1 MPDAIL
7 GLDIGS
13 RSIKAVKVT
22 GGMKG
27 YALSACA
34 DVQLEAGAEIED
46 GLVRLSEK
54 MSLSDATCIASFQP
68 DHISFRNLT
77 MPFKDRKKILQT
89 IGFELEPMLPF
100 SVDAIVTDCL
110 LANHSEE
117 TRVLSAS
124 VPEDAFG
131 EYLNSLA
138 AQNLDPEIVDI
149 ADVSTAVQYAKQA
162 DEPLNALFLDIGS
175 EITSLVLLNNGEVVL
190 VRALHFGGFTVTEAL
205 AKEKDIPWE
214 EAEALKCGGDAR
226 ALSGVVEA
234 AVASL
239 SRQIQNTLHA
249 FRFEVMT
256 DAVVDTVFITGGGAQ
271 CPDLSRIL
279 EDHLKLPV
287 ETFDLAQLKGIQ
299 ISEGSQDQWNPL
311 LMNTALGLAVRDQRG
326 RESFNLRVGKFA
338 KKRKYDQV
346 KKQLGRIGIYALV
359 AFLALSGTFFADYYV
374 LKKHHE
380 SYEKEITEIFQ
391 KTLPDVTRVVDP
403 VRQLKAAISQ
413 TRGAMLLPQQSA
425 GRGPTIEILRDV
437 FLNIPK
443 SVPLD
448 VDRLTLDENRVRL
461 RGSTDTFNS
470 VDKIKSGLSKSSYFT
485 GVSIS
490 SAQLDRSGENIRFEL
505 LMEQP

>member
-34 DVQLEAGAEIED
+34 DVRLEPD
-46 GLVRLSEK
+46 SGLEGGLEELSK
-54 MSLSDATCIASFQP
+54 KISLNDTTCIASFQP

-138 AQNLDPEIVDI
+138 VQNLDPEIVDI

-175 EITSLVLLNNGEVVL
+175 EITSFVLLSNGEVVL
-190 VRALHFGGFTVTEAL
+190 VRALHFGGFTVTKAV
-205 AKEKDIPWE
+205 AKAKDIPWE
-214 EAEALKCGGDAR
+214 EAEAMKCGGNAR
-226 ALSGVVEA
+226 ALAGVVEP
-234 AVASL
+234 VIASL

-249 FRFEVMT
+249 FRFDVMT

-271 CPDLSRIL
+271 CPDLPRIL
-279 EDHLKLPV
+279 EDHLELPV
-287 ETFDLAQLKGIQ
+287 ETFDLAQLKGLQ
-299 ISEGSQDQWNPL
+299 ISEESQDQWNPL
-311 LMNTALGLAVRDQRG
+311 LMNTALGLAVRDQRS

-359 AFLALSGTFFADYYV
+359 AFLALSGSFFADYYV
-374 LKKHHE
+374 LKKHHD
-380 SYEKEITEIFQ
+380 SYQEEIIEIFK
-391 KTLPDVTRVVDP
+391 KTLPDVTRIVDP
-403 VRQLKAAISQ
+403 VRQLKAAINQ

-448 VDRLTLDENRVRL
+448 VERLSIDENRVRL